1 MPRSE
6 KQKQKLIRLLEIFI
20 RETDENVGITMS
32 EIIEK
37 LSAYGINAERKSI
50 YDDLMTLAEL
60 GFDVI
65 TLPTRPPKYTLA
77 TRPFDF
83 AELKMLV
90 DAVESSKFITQEKSK
105 LLIEK
110 LRHFAGKKR
119 SGELRRSVYVE
130 DRIKTENDYSVE
142 NLDLLYRAINEN
154 KIVTFLYFDYT
165 GEKKRYF
172 RHDGMRYRVSP
183 EAMVLSDNNYYL
195 VAFDEEAEKA
205 KHFRVDKMC
214 DIILTDEKRNSL
226 VTNERF
232 NPAEYSKKHFG
243 MYGGNEELVTLECA
257 EHLAGVII
265 DRFGKDSTFFK
276 TPFGFKVSLRVI
288 PSPNFYGWVLG
299 FGKQMRITSPEW
311 VRDELVQRLREI
323 TESYG
328 I

>member
-1 MPRSE
+1 MS
-6 KQKQKLIRLLEIFI
+6 
-20 RETDENVGITMS
+20 ETDEATGLSMP
-32 EIIEK
+32 EIIDR
-37 LSAYGINAERKSI
+37 LASYGISAERKSI
-50 YDDLMTLAEL
+50 YDDILTLGEV
-60 GFDVI
+60 GYDVI

-154 KIVTFLYFDYT
+154 KIVTFRYFDYT

-183 EAMVLSDNNYYL
+183 EAMVLSDDNYYL

-311 VRDELVQRLREI
+311 VRDELVERLREI